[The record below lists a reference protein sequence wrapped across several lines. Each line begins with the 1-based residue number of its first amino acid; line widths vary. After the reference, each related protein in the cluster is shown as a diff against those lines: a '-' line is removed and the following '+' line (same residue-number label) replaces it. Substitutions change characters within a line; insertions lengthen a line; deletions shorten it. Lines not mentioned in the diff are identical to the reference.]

1 MLFRAQGN
9 VEDLPYEQDTFDC
22 IVNTMAF
29 SGDPDG
35 HRAMSE
41 LHRVLKPGGRLVII
55 DVEYPADRNRLG
67 MRIARLWVAVGD
79 LIRDLGKLLH
89 EFDFAYTE
97 EEIGGFGTIH
107 LYVATKVAPK
117 QTP

>member
-1 MLFRAQGN
+1 
-9 VEDLPYEQDTFDC
+9 
-22 IVNTMAF
+22 
-29 SGDPDG
+29 
-35 HRAMSE
+35 
-41 LHRVLKPGGRLVII
+41 
-55 DVEYPADRNRLG
+55 

-107 LYVATKVAPK
+107 LYVATQVAPK